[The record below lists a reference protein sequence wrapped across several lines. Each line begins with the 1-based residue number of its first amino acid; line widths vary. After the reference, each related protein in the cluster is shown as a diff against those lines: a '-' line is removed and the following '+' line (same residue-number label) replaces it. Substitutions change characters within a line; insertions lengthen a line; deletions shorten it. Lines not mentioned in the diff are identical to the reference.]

1 MVDELAEIISQLKKT
16 DENIDEVS
24 KQWTVLK
31 HEYRRTRDPSI
42 KLEIK
47 KRWDKLQKKMET
59 LENKR
64 RKIIEKKN
72 DIDYIRKWKKG
83 E

>member
-1 MVDELAEIISQLKKT
+1 MADELAKIVSNLNKI
-16 DENIDEVS
+16 DNDIDEVS
-24 KQWTVLK
+24 KQWTILK
-31 HEYRRTRDPSI
+31 HEYRRTREPTI